1 MNMKQLRVLLLLL
14 LFLQSKI
21 GVAFNVHYCGEHIA
35 KISWA
40 FDAKGCGMEKKIPTT
55 NELQFSQKSCCED
68 DLIISQNDSDQN
80 INDQEQSN
88 VGVLTK
94 TFNPIF
100 KPIVAKHA
108 IVQQMGIRPPPRKPL
123 YIKHCAQIF
132 YE

>member
-1 MNMKQLRVLLLLL
+1 MKQLRVLLLLV

-21 GVAFNVHYCGEHIA
+21 GVAFNVHYCGAHIA

-40 FDAKGCGMEKKIPTT
+40 FDAKGCGMEKKIPATD
-55 NELQFSQKSCCED
+55 ELQFSQKNCCDD

-80 INDQEQSN
+80 INDLEQPN
-88 VGVLTK
+88 VEALAE
-94 TFNPIF
+94 TFNPVF
-100 KPIVAKHA
+100 KAIVVKHS
-108 IVQQMGIRPPPRKPL
+108 IVQQMGIRPPPKEPL

>member
-1 MNMKQLRVLLLLL
+1 MKQLRVILLLL

-21 GVAFNVHYCGEHIA
+21 GLAFNVHYCGEHIA

-55 NELQFSQKSCCED
+55 NELQFSQKNCCQD
-68 DLIISQNDSDQN
+68 DLIISQNDGDQN
-80 INDQEQSN
+80 INDLQQSN
-88 VGVLTK
+88 VEVLTE

-100 KPIVAKHA
+100 KPIVANRA
-108 IVQQMGIRPPPRKPL
+108 TVQLMGIRPPPREPL

>member
-1 MNMKQLRVLLLLL
+1 MKQLRVFLLLL

-21 GVAFNVHYCGEHIA
+21 GVAFNVHYCGNHIA

-55 NELQFSQKSCCED
+55 NELQFSQKNCCQD
-68 DLIISQNDSDQN
+68 DLIISQNDGDQN
-80 INDQEQSN
+80 INDLEQSN
-88 VGVLTK
+88 VEVLTE

-100 KPIVAKHA
+100 KPIVANRA
-108 IVQQMGIRPPPRKPL
+108 SVQLMGIRPPPREQL

>member
-1 MNMKQLRVLLLLL
+1 MKQLRVLLLLL

-21 GVAFNVHYCGEHIA
+21 GVAFNVHYCGAHIA

-40 FDAKGCGMEKKIPTT
+40 FDAKGCGLEKKSPATDA
-55 NELQFSQKSCCED
+55 LQFSQKNCCDD

-80 INDQEQSN
+80 INDQEQLD
-88 VGVLTK
+88 VTALAK
-94 TFNPIF
+94 TFHPVFNT
-100 KPIVAKHA
+100 IVINHS
-108 IVQQMGIRPPPRKPL
+108 IVQLVGIRPPPREPL

>member
-1 MNMKQLRVLLLLL
+1 MKQLRVFLLLL

-21 GVAFNVHYCGEHIA
+21 GVAFNVHYCGNHIA

-40 FDAKGCGMEKKIPTT
+40 FDAKGCGMEKKIPATD
-55 NELQFSQKSCCED
+55 ELQFSQKNCCDD
-68 DLIISQNDSDQN
+68 DLIISQNDNDQN

-88 VGVLTK
+88 VEAFAEK
-94 TFNPIF
+94 FNPVF
-100 KPIVAKHA
+100 KA
-108 IVQQMGIRPPPRKPL
+108 IVVTPSIEQPKGTRPPPKEPL